1 MLSEMSPTFLLV
13 KFALPLELAYFTVRT
28 RQAVRAHS
36 KKLAHEIEISFA
48 IFYKELR
55 KMLP

>member
-28 RQAVRAHS
+28 RQAARAHG

-48 IFYKELR
+48 IFYKEWL
-55 KMLP
+55 